1 MADMSS
7 VPSTPS
13 GATSNSAAALAAPQT
28 WEPSTEYK
36 DAVAAAFERLI
47 RTQDRGSTD
56 TQRYLFIMR
65 YLSALR
71 DTYNENRSSSGP
83 PAQAPT
89 LGGAS
94 RRLEFFN

>member
-13 GATSNSAAALAAPQT
+13 GATPNSAAALAAPQT
-28 WEPSTEYK
+28 YEPSTAYK
-36 DAVAAAFERLI
+36 DAIAAAFERLI

-65 YLSALR
+65 YLSGLR
-71 DTYNENRSSSGP
+71 STYDHNRSSP
-83 PAQAPT
+83 VHRTQAPT

-94 RRLEFFN
+94 RRLEF

>member
-13 GATSNSAAALAAPQT
+13 GATPNSAAALAAPQT
-28 WEPSTEYK
+28 YEPSTAYK
-36 DAVAAAFERLI
+36 DAIAAAFERLI

-65 YLSALR
+65 YLSGLR

-83 PAQAPT
+83 PRQAPP
-89 LGGAS
+89 LAAS
-94 RRLEFFN
+94 RRLEF